1 MKNRRQHRVRAQQL
15 SLDEIFGALA
25 DPIRR
30 AILTRLA
37 RGECAVGTLA
47 EPFAVSA
54 PAISKH
60 LRVLERSGLVVRRK
74 SGRVHYCRLRA
85 DALRHGGDWI
95 QGLTAFWEGQFDA
108 LSAYLDEEQS

>member
-1 MKNRRQHRVRAQQL
+1 MKNRRQHRLRVQQL

-37 RGECAVGTLA
+37 KGECPVGTLA
-47 EPFAVSA
+47 EPFDVSA
-54 PAISKH
+54 PAISRH
-60 LRVLERSGLVVRRK
+60 LRVLEHSGLVVRRK

-85 DALRHGGDWI
+85 DALRRGGDWI
-95 QGLTAFWEGQFDA
+95 QSLTAFWEGQFDA